1 MPWVA
6 QRSDRKNYQPLRQ
19 RSFVMPTSTHV
30 TNSRVVDS
38 SVDNV
43 WKQVWPRQVVGIH
56 VGARFLF
63 HFDGKPKTPW
73 AYALVDSKIWL
84 QMGSWG
90 WEDGNPWW
98 QVCWPGAV
106 LARN

>member
-1 MPWVA
+1 MANETGHVSNDLANDWSRKQSFFSFFYHTVMPWVA

-43 WKQVWPRQVVGIH
+43 WKQV
-56 VGARFLF
+56 
-63 HFDGKPKTPW
+63 
-73 AYALVDSKIWL
+73 
-84 QMGSWG
+84 
-90 WEDGNPWW
+90 
-98 QVCWPGAV
+98 
-106 LARN
+106 

>member
-1 MPWVA
+1 MRDRVVWLMRQGMYQMTSLMTGQENNRFFSFFYHTVMPWVA

-43 WKQVWPRQVVGIH
+43 WKQV
-56 VGARFLF
+56 
-63 HFDGKPKTPW
+63 
-73 AYALVDSKIWL
+73 
-84 QMGSWG
+84 
-90 WEDGNPWW
+90 
-98 QVCWPGAV
+98 
-106 LARN
+106 